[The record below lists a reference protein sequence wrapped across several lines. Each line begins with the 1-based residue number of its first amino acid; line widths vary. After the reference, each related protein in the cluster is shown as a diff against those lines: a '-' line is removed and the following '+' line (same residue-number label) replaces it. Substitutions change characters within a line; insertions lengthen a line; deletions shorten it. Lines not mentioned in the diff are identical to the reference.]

1 MPFPILVFA
10 IGNESRGDDAL
21 APLLLRQIQTE
32 CIAQVEL
39 IEDYQ
44 LQVEH
49 VTDLAGRSAVLFVDA
64 DMSCIEPLQ
73 FSEIAAARDSSYTS
87 HAMTPF
93 ALLHT
98 YRQVY
103 GTDAPPAFLLRIRG
117 YDFEL
122 DSPLSDRAAANLE
135 AAMERVRALLDADRN
150 IVPSWRRGLESP
162 RQPYKTGRIT

>member
-1 MPFPILVFA
+1 MSQHFDLSGFVAPFLIFA

-21 APLLLRQIQTE
+21 ALLLKRGLEGWAGT
-32 CIAQVEL
+32 AGQVEL

-64 DMSCIEPLQ
+64 DMSCTEPFH
-73 FSEIAAARDSSYTS
+73 FSEIAAAKDSSYTS
-87 HAMTPF
+87 HVMTPF

-103 GTDAPPAFLLRIRG
+103 GIDAPPAFLLRIRG

-122 DSPLSDRAAANLE
+122 GNPLSDNAAANLE
-135 AAMERVRALLDADRN
+135 AAMERVRALCADGDLQCWRQSVPN
-150 IVPSWRRGLESP
+150 I
-162 RQPYKTGRIT
+162 